1 MATNVP
7 RKRSRSFLGYVSSFC
22 LYLLRSVVGMLHYC
36 QHRLRANSMLGSA
49 RNIRD
54 HYDLGNDMFRL
65 FLDESMTYSCALFD
79 GKALRIW
86 QICMLSM
93 IECC

>member
-1 MATNVP
+1 
-7 RKRSRSFLGYVSSFC
+7 
-22 LYLLRSVVGMLHYC
+22 
-36 QHRLRANSMLGSA
+36 
-49 RNIRD
+49 
-54 HYDLGNDMFRL
+54 MFRL